1 MAPCIS
7 VSEILLLL
15 LVVSVFARVCVC
27 VWGGGG
33 EGAKDLHSEFTTL
46 LKFKN

>member
-15 LVVSVFARVCVC
+15 LAVSVFARVCVC
-27 VWGGGG
+27 VGRGG
-33 EGAKDLHSEFTTL
+33 EGAKDPHSEFTPL

>member
-15 LVVSVFARVCVC
+15 LVVSVFARVCV
-27 VWGGGG
+27 WGGGG
-33 EGAKDLHSEFTTL
+33 GGAKDLHSEFTPL

>member
-15 LVVSVFARVCVC
+15 LVVSVFARVCVR
-27 VWGGGG
+27 G
-33 EGAKDLHSEFTTL
+33 EGAKDLPSEFTPL

>member
-15 LVVSVFARVCVC
+15 LVVSVFAHVCVC
-27 VWGGGG
+27 GKGG
-33 EGAKDLHSEFTTL
+33 GAKDLPCELTPL